1 MTFGHAVLEIYS
13 RTDKKQTSL
22 ITQWGGVVILTA
34 ILFSLD
40 FRKHGLGYSNITND
54 AAFFT
59 MLGLYHSIIN
69 VTVLTVATRYSILA
83 TRRGVASFERDAM
96 S

>member
-1 MTFGHAVLEIYS
+1 MAFGHAVLEIYS

-22 ITQWGGVVILTA
+22 ITQRGGVVILTA

-69 VTVLTVATRYSILA
+69 VTVATRYSILA